1 VNQPTQPA
9 EVHHGLA
16 IYQRGAGPP
25 LLVFPY
31 PHASGGGPM
40 IDGALASIAI
50 DCGFRAATF
59 DPPGLDR
66 STRTA
71 RVGLEETLDCGT
83 ETLDVLRL
91 PERVVVLGHSMSA
104 LCAFYFALAHP
115 ERVARLV
122 LVGTPPGSG
131 MAIVRYRAMPFQWPP
146 WHPNLWRMVGW
157 GILLAQGR
165 GSLETH
171 KKMDLLR
178 ARANFVNQALVPPIV
193 IQSGDRRRAAPPR
206 DRWWLATRKTRLVPR
221 ASELRCPTLL
231 IVGRHDPQTPV
242 RVSRMLNARI
252 PDSQLVIFERSGH
265 SPFVEEPERFAQVLG
280 AFAR

>member
-1 VNQPTQPA
+1 MLWPSTTTRSGSRRTSSISVPQSSVSSSPTRAVLVERSRPGGSKVAARKPQSIAMEARAPSII
-9 EVHHGLA
+9 V
-16 IYQRGAGPP
+16 PP
-25 LLVFPY
+25 PDACGY
-31 PHASGGGPM
+31 GNTNSGGPM

-146 WHPNLWRMVGW
+146 WHSNLWRMVGW
-157 GILLAQGR
+157 GSLLAQGR
-165 GSLETH
+165 GNLETH
-171 KKMDLLR
+171 KKMDLLQQR
-178 ARANFVNQALVPPIV
+178 
-193 IQSGDRRRAAPPR
+193 
-206 DRWWLATRKTRLVPR
+206 
-221 ASELRCPTLL
+221 
-231 IVGRHDPQTPV
+231 
-242 RVSRMLNARI
+242 
-252 PDSQLVIFERSGH
+252 
-265 SPFVEEPERFAQVLG
+265 
-280 AFAR
+280 

>member
-1 VNQPTQPA
+1 
-9 EVHHGLA
+9 
-16 IYQRGAGPP
+16 
-25 LLVFPY
+25 
-31 PHASGGGPM
+31 M
-40 IDGALASIAI
+40 
-50 DCGFRAATF
+50 
-59 DPPGLDR
+59 
-66 STRTA
+66 
-71 RVGLEETLDCGT
+71 LDCGT

-157 GILLAQGR
+157 GILLALGR

-171 KKMDLLR
+171 KKMDLLQ

-242 RVSRMLNARI
+242 RVSRVLNARI
-252 PDSQLVIFERSGH
+252 PDSQLAIFERSGH
-265 SPFVEEPERFAQVLG
+265 SPFVEEPERFAQVLS